1 MQNKLYFGDNLDI
14 LRRHIPDESI
24 DLIYIDPPFNSNRN
38 YFVLFK
44 DRTGK
49 ASAAQEAAF
58 QDTWTWTQDSE
69 ATYKEIITTSPN
81 RDLATTIEA
90 LRQFLKE
97 TPMMAY
103 LVAMSI
109 RAMEMHRV
117 LKQTGS
123 FYLHCDPTASHYLK
137 IVLDTIFSAD
147 NFRNEIIWKRTLA
160 KGLSTRQLP
169 NNHDVILCYQRS
181 EAATW
186 STSVAFKAYDL
197 TNLDDKT
204 DVKYSLRDAE
214 GRKYQ
219 LTSLINPNSNR
230 PHLTYEFLGV
240 TRVWRWTKAR
250 MQAAYED
257 GLIVQ
262 TEPGRVPRYKR
273 YLDEQRGRPLGDV
286 WNDIPP
292 INSRATE
299 RLGYPTQK
307 PLALLERI
315 IDASSNPGDVVLDC
329 YCGCGTTVT
338 AAHKL
343 GRQWIGIDI
352 TAVAVAIIKSRLE
365 NSFDD
370 LRGKVKVDGFP
381 TDLEGAR
388 QLFEM
393 DPHRFQVWAC
403 TLIDAFPLTK
413 KGADAGVDGWLNFLD
428 LDETPQRAVVQVKG
442 GKSQVAQVRDFC
454 HVVQR
459 EKASLGFF
467 ICFGDVTEPM
477 RTEAVKE
484 GYWTDAG
491 RHDFPKV
498 QILTIADL
506 LSGAGRA
513 KYPSQFGRSML
524 GFKARIQEQA
534 GLQSELFDDD

>member
-1 MQNKLYFGDNLDI
+1 MRNKLYFGDNLDI
-14 LRRHIPDESI
+14 LRRHIPDECI

-69 ATYKEIITTSPN
+69 ATYKVIITTSPN

-90 LRQFLKE
+90 LRHFLKE
-97 TPMMAY
+97 SPMMSY

-117 LKQTGS
+117 LKQSGS

-137 IVLDTIFSAD
+137 IALDTIFGGN
-147 NFRNEIIWKRTLA
+147 NFRNEVIWKRTNVHSDS
-160 KGLSTRQLP
+160 K
-169 NNHDVILCYQRS
+169 
-181 EAATW
+181 TW
-186 STSVAFKAYDL
+186 SRVTDTILFYTKSAVFTWNAPYGPHSAGHIEAKYRMKDETGRAYTLSDMTSPNPRPHMMYEWRGYPYPKNGWRYSQDTMAK
-197 TNLDDKT
+197 LDE
-204 DVKYSLRDAE
+204 E
-214 GRKYQ
+214 GRIWYPEDNTK
-219 LTSLINPNSNR
+219 R
-230 PHLTYEFLGV
+230 PRL
-240 TRVWRWTKAR
+240 
-250 MQAAYED
+250 
-257 GLIVQ
+257 
-262 TEPGRVPRYKR
+262 KR
-273 YLDEQRGRPLGDV
+273 YLDEMLGTLRSNC
-286 WNDIPP
+286 WTDISP
-292 INSRATE
+292 INSQAAE

-315 IDASSNPGDVVLDC
+315 IRASSNSGDLVLDC
-329 YCGCGTTVT
+329 YCGCGTSVT

-343 GRQWIGIDI
+343 GRQWIGVDI

-370 LRGKVKVDGFP
+370 LKGKVIVDGFP
-381 TDLEGAR
+381 TDIEGAR

-442 GKSQVAQVRDFC
+442 GKVQVAQVRDFC

-459 EKASLGFF
+459 EKAAIGFF
-467 ICFGDVTEPM
+467 LCFGDVTEPM

-506 LSGAGRA
+506 LSGAARA

-524 GFKARIQEQA
+524 GYKARVQEQA
-534 GLQSELFDDD
+534 GLQPDLFEEE